1 MLQDELSHIGDRPMA
16 SAHFTL
22 RGIKFSQMTIP
33 VGVLQNQLTVRDP
46 SE

>member
-1 MLQDELSHIGDRPMA
+1 MLQDELSHIGDRPKA

-22 RGIKFSQMTIP
+22 RGPRFSQMTIP
-33 VGVLQNQLTVRDP
+33 VGVLQNQLTARGM